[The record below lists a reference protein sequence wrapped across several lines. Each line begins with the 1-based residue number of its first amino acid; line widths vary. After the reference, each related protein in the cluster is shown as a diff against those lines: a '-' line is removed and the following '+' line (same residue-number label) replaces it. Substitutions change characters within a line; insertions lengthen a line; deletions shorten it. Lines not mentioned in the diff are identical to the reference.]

1 MLALQKLITEA
12 SPDTTFLPGLSP
24 EEFAAIEAKYKFTF
38 PPDVRRFLAAGVPTK
53 TAAKE
58 ARGSGI
64 PSELPAIYQTASD
77 GWHQWHELAKP
88 SVELGGPP

>member
-12 SPDTTFLPGLSP
+12 SPDTTFLPGL
-24 EEFAAIEAKYKFTF
+24 FCRLDIRGHRGGRIQIHL

-53 TAAKE
+53 TAPKE
-58 ARGSGI
+58 ARGSGL

-77 GWHQWHELAKP
+77 GWHHGT
-88 SVELGGPP
+88 S